1 MFILAISF
9 QRCCVLVGH
18 GRHKTSY
25 HVLGQVGAIAEII
38 IINIFVTYIIVFI
51 FYLHSLLFP
60 FTLMTTGMVFMRQIE
75 NSAPKTMSRMGTLSK
90 HYLLS
95 FNKL

>member
-38 IINIFVTYIIVFI
+38 IINIFVCHLHYSFNLLLTFIVVS
-51 FYLHSLLFP
+51 FYLDDDRDGIYE
-60 FTLMTTGMVFMRQIE
+60 TDR
-75 NSAPKTMSRMGTLSK
+75 
-90 HYLLS
+90 
-95 FNKL
+95 KLCTKNYVKDGDFK